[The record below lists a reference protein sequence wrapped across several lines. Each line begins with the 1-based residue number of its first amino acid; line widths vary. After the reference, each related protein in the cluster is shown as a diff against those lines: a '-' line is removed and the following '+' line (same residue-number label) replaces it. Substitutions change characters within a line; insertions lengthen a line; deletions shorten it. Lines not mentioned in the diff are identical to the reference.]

1 VTLFGPGF
9 LAGQNGNDSFTKIML
24 HMEGSNGG
32 TVFTDDNFSGARH
45 AWTAHSA
52 TTSTSAAKF
61 GTTGLDCGAGAGY
74 IDTPDS
80 ADYTL
85 GANDFTVDCWFNV
98 QGGGGAS
105 RYLFGQMDSGGT
117 VWSIVGLLAPAN
129 TLSFRIQTGSSLALI
144 GSTAI
149 ASAGWHHFA
158 GVRSGGSLKMFLD
171 GALESSAAISGS
183 VVDSADTFAVG
194 RGGASA
200 GSQWNGFMDEFR
212 LSVGIARWTAN
223 FTPPSLPYS

>member
-1 VTLFGPGF
+1 MTLFAPGF

-32 TVFTDDNFSGARH
+32 TVFTDDNFSGLSH

-61 GTTGLDCGAGAGY
+61 GSTGLNCGAGAGY

-85 GANDFTVDCWFNV
+85 GSADFTVDFWFNI
-98 QGGGGAS
+98 QGGGGAA
-105 RYLFGQMDSGGT
+105 RYLFGQMDSGGA
-117 VWSIVGLLAPAN
+117 VWSIVALMSPAN
-129 TLSFRIQTGSSLALI
+129 KLSLQAQTSGTVAANGGTVLTL
-144 GSTAI
+144 
-149 ASAGWHHFA
+149 AGWHHFA
-158 GVRSGGSLKMFLD
+158 GVRSGGALNLYLD
-171 GALESSAAISGS
+171 GTLDATAVISGS
-183 VVDSADTFAVG
+183 VKDSADTFAVG
-194 RGGASA
+194 RGGAFTSN
-200 GSQWNGFMDEFR
+200 QWNGFIDEFR

-223 FTPPSLPYS
+223 FTPPSSPYS